1 MMRTLALAGL
11 LVAAGAC
18 GSVHRAEAPSPPPSP
33 GSAPAATVRGHLSW
47 PDCAGSACPPVDGVT
62 VHFADATANRTYSA
76 VSDRSGAYVI
86 EVPPGTYQV
95 IAGDADRSPYQ
106 RQLTVR
112 GTEAVTL
119 DLSISLPTG
128 A

>member
-1 MMRTLALAGL
+1 MRTLALAGIL
-11 LVAAGAC
+11 LAAGAC
-18 GSVHRAEAPSPPPSP
+18 GSVHRADAPSPPPSP
-33 GSAPAATVRGHLSW
+33 GGAPGATVRGHLSW
-47 PDCAGSACPPVDGVT
+47 PGCAGPGCPSVGGVA
-62 VHFADATANRTYSA
+62 VHFANASANQTYSA
-76 VSDRSGAYVI
+76 VSDGSGAYVI

-106 RQLTVR
+106 RQLTVHR
-112 GTEAVTL
+112 GDAITL

>member
-1 MMRTLALAGL
+1 MVAILRFMDALL
-11 LVAAGAC
+11 LVTEEKFDQAEPELN
-18 GSVHRAEAPSPPPSP
+18 GS
-33 GSAPAATVRGHLSW
+33 
-47 PDCAGSACPPVDGVT
+47 
-62 VHFADATANRTYSA
+62 
-76 VSDRSGAYVI
+76 
-86 EVPPGTYQV
+86 YQV

-112 GTEAVTL
+112 AGDAVTL